1 MESTGSMMTKIEK
14 VAEGAEEQGERAMGR
29 ARAALGAIDT
39 RTREL
44 AAEHPMMVL
53 LGAASIGYFVG
64 RLIARR

>member
-1 MESTGSMMTKIEK
+1 MEHASSMMTKIEK
-14 VAEGAEEQGERAMGR
+14 AAETAEEQGERAIGR
-29 ARAALGAIDT
+29 ARAARGGIDM

-44 AAEHPMMVL
+44 ASEHPIMVL

>member
-14 VAEGAEEQGERAMGR
+14 VAESAEEQGERALGR
-29 ARAALGAIDT
+29 ARSALGAIDA

-44 AAEHPMMVL
+44 ASEHPVMVL
-53 LGAASIGYFVG
+53 LGAASLGYFVG